1 MNNIKHILG
10 CYISLLVIMSS
21 MHAVQAAPDDFGRLF
36 TTPDERSALQELRNA
51 EPINEEPVKIIIP
64 EVDDLAEKKPVPRNL
79 EGITLNG
86 LVVRKDG
93 KSTVWLNGS
102 NSYEGSL
109 ASEYFHIDT
118 DDINNKKVLVKVPDV
133 DLEIDLKVGQTYEP
147 EDESLLDIV
156 DDGDEVRTSKN

>member
-1 MNNIKHILG
+1 MKTLKYILR
-10 CYISLLVIMSS
+10 CLIPLIVAMSS
-21 MHAVQAAPDDFGRLF
+21 LTCAQAASDGFGRLF
-36 TTPDERSALQELRNA
+36 TTPAERRSLQELRETA
-51 EPINEEPVKIIIP
+51 PLVEEPVQVIVP
-64 EVDDLAEKKPVPRNL
+64 ETDVLAEEKVVPRNL

-109 ASEYFHIDT
+109 ASEYFRIDT
-118 DDINNKKVLVKVPDV
+118 DDINKKKVSVKVPDV
-133 DLEIDLKVGQTYEP
+133 DLEFDLKVGQTYEP

-156 DDGDEVRTSKN
+156 AEGDEVKKSKN